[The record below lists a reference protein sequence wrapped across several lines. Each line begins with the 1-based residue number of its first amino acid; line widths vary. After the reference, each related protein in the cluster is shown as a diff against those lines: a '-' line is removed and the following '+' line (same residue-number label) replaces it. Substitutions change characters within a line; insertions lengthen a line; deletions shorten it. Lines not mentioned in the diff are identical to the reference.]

1 MHFPIFIVHTKKL
14 PTCSLLACNMFTVGQ
29 KWKNGEKKMFTYTLS
44 FCGKQCGFLYIAS
57 FTEFIAHYAIRKF
70 LAKHSKIPR

>member
-29 KWKNGEKKMFTYTLS
+29 KWKNGEKKCLPTLYLFVANS
-44 FCGKQCGFLYIAS
+44 VDF
-57 FTEFIAHYAIRKF
+57 
-70 LAKHSKIPR
+70 SKLQVLQNL